1 MYSMR
6 EFKKPDVTAP
16 RFRPAVYNV
25 LNKEFF
31 ESFKKKYSKY
41 KDLDNLDLKNII
53 KKFNYAVYNKVIDV
67 RDGIQLPESIG
78 WLFIGTCQQ
87 SKKQNINY
95 AKSLKYGV
103 SVSNNNWETDGKLAK
118 IFFTNHAPKHKIK
131 NREFWGFTAC
141 RNFKRTVAK
150 TYPENWNMY
159 IVVDATKKLNLTY
172 SNTVYRDRKNKE
184 AELALKQYN
193 DSNL

>member
-1 MYSMR
+1 MR

-41 KDLDNLDLKNII
+41 KDLDNSNLRNII

-67 RDGIQLPESIG
+67 RDGVQLPESIG

-87 SKKQNINY
+87 SKKQNVNY

-118 IFFTNHAPKHKIK
+118 IFFTNYAPKHKIK

-141 RNFKRTVAK
+141 RNFKRSVAK

-172 SNTVYRDRKNKE
+172 SNAVYRDRKNKE
-184 AELALKQYN
+184 TELALKQYN
-193 DSNL
+193 DSDL

>member
-1 MYSMR
+1 MR

-16 RFRPAVYNV
+16 RFRPAVYNI

-41 KDLDNLDLKNII
+41 KYLDNLDLKNII

-87 SKKQNINY
+87 SKKQNVNY

-141 RNFKRTVAK
+141 RNFKRSVAK

-172 SNTVYRDRKNKE
+172 SNAVYRDRKNKE
-184 AELALKQYN
+184 TELALKQYN
-193 DSNL
+193 DSDL

>member
-1 MYSMR
+1 MR

-41 KDLDNLDLKNII
+41 KDLDNSDLKNII

-67 RDGIQLPESIG
+67 RDGVQLPESIG

-87 SKKQNINY
+87 SKKQNVNY

-118 IFFTNHAPKHKIK
+118 IFFTNYAPKHKIK

-141 RNFKRTVAK
+141 RNFKRSVAK

-172 SNTVYRDRKNKE
+172 SNAVYKDRKNKE
-184 AELALKQYN
+184 TELALKQYN